1 LALGIPASINLMT
14 LLTPLVLLENTMNSF
29 QELRDTLN
37 RPTDPTLVRRRR
49 QGTIEVDYLEWF
61 AVNRILDA
69 HCPGWS
75 GEAVVTTVGDTVIVT
90 YTIRIP
96 TSEGIVS
103 RSATGSEKLGSGF
116 DPVASAEQQAFKRAA
131 ARFGIGLDLYDRP
144 AAKSYRT
151 SGDARQPA
159 SWSANYSTARPSYKG
174 TVIQ

>member
-1 LALGIPASINLMT
+1 MT
-14 LLTPLVLLENTMNSF
+14 LLTPLVPLENTMNSF

-37 RPTDPTLVRRRR
+37 QPTDPSLIRRRR
-49 QGTIEVDYLEWF
+49 QGMVDIDYLEWF
-61 AVNRILDA
+61 TVNRILDT

-96 TSEGIVS
+96 TAEGVVS

-131 ARFGIGLDLYDRP
+131 ARFGIGLDLYDKP
-144 AAKSYRT
+144 AKGYRVP
-151 SGDARQPA
+151 GEVRQPA
-159 SWSANYSTARPSYKG
+159 SWSANRSTVRPSYQG
-174 TVIQ
+174 TVMS

>member
-1 LALGIPASINLMT
+1 MD
-14 LLTPLVLLENTMNSF
+14 SF
-29 QELRDTLN
+29 KELRDTLN

-96 TSEGIVS
+96 TAEGVVS

>member
-1 LALGIPASINLMT
+1 
-14 LLTPLVLLENTMNSF
+14 
-29 QELRDTLN
+29 
-37 RPTDPTLVRRRR
+37 
-49 QGTIEVDYLEWF
+49 VDYLEWF

-96 TSEGIVS
+96 TAEGVVS

-144 AAKSYRT
+144 ADKGYRIPGEARQSTSWSTTRT
-151 SGDARQPA
+151 S
-159 SWSANYSTARPSYKG
+159 ARPSYQG
-174 TVIQ
+174 TVMS

>member
-1 LALGIPASINLMT
+1 
-14 LLTPLVLLENTMNSF
+14 MNSF
-29 QELRDTLN
+29 QELRDALN
-37 RPTDPTLVRRRR
+37 RPTDPSLVRRRR

-75 GEAVVTTVGDTVIVT
+75 GEAVVATAGDTVIVT

-96 TSEGIVS
+96 TAEGVVS

-144 AAKSYRT
+144 AAKGYRT
-151 SGDARQPA
+151 SGDTRQSA
-159 SWSANYSTARPSYKG
+159 SWSTNRSNTRPSYQG
-174 TVIQ
+174 TVIS

>member
-1 LALGIPASINLMT
+1 
-14 LLTPLVLLENTMNSF
+14 MNSF

-37 RPTDPTLVRRRR
+37 QPTDPSLIRRRR
-49 QGTIEVDYLEWF
+49 QGTVEVDYLEWF
-61 AVNRILDA
+61 AVNRILDT

-75 GEAVVTTVGDTVIVT
+75 GEAVVTTAGDTIIVT

-96 TSEGIVS
+96 TAEGVVS

-144 AAKSYRT
+144 TSRVSVTERQGYRT
-151 SGDARQPA
+151 SAETRQTTSWPA
-159 SWSANYSTARPSYKG
+159 NRSSVRPSYQG
-174 TVIQ
+174 TVIS

>member
-1 LALGIPASINLMT
+1 
-14 LLTPLVLLENTMNSF
+14 MNSF

-37 RPTDPTLVRRRR
+37 RPTDPTLVRSRR
-49 QGTIEVDYLEWF
+49 QGTVEVDYLEWF
-61 AVNRILDA
+61 TVNRLLDA

-75 GEAVVTTVGDTVIVT
+75 GEAVVTTAGDTVIVT

-131 ARFGIGLDLYDRP
+131 ARFGIGLDLYDKP
-144 AAKSYRT
+144 AVRGYRG
-151 SGDARQPA
+151 SGDTRQPA
-159 SWSANYSTARPSYKG
+159 SWSANRSTVRPSYQG
-174 TVIQ
+174 TVIS

>member
-1 LALGIPASINLMT
+1 MT
-14 LLTPLVLLENTMNSF
+14 LLTSLVLLEDTMNSF

-37 RPTDPTLVRRRR
+37 RPTDPTLVRSRR
-49 QGTIEVDYLEWF
+49 QGTVEVDYLEWF
-61 AVNRILDA
+61 TVNRLLDA

-75 GEAVVTTVGDTVIVT
+75 GEAVVTTAGDTVIVT

-144 AAKSYRT
+144 ADKGYRVPGET
-151 SGDARQPA
+151 RRRATLADILP
-159 SWSANYSTARPSYKG
+159 NARPSYQG
-174 TVIQ
+174 NVIS

>member
-1 LALGIPASINLMT
+1 MD
-14 LLTPLVLLENTMNSF
+14 SF
-29 QELRDTLN
+29 KELRDTLN

-96 TSEGIVS
+96 TAEGVVS

-131 ARFGIGLDLYDRP
+131 ARFGIGLDLYDKP
-144 AAKSYRT
+144 AVRGYRG
-151 SGDARQPA
+151 SGDTRQPA
-159 SWSANYSTARPSYKG
+159 SWSANRSTVRPSYQG
-174 TVIQ
+174 TVIS

>member
-1 LALGIPASINLMT
+1 MD
-14 LLTPLVLLENTMNSF
+14 SF
-29 QELRDTLN
+29 KELRDTLN

-61 AVNRILDA
+61 AVNRILDT

-96 TSEGIVS
+96 TAEGVVS

-131 ARFGIGLDLYDRP
+131 ARFGIGLDLYDKP
-144 AAKSYRT
+144 AVRGYRG
-151 SGDARQPA
+151 SGDTRQPA
-159 SWSANYSTARPSYKG
+159 SWSANRSTVRPSYQG
-174 TVIQ
+174 TVIS